1 MSIVITARDNRKNG
15 LHSHHG
21 AAALAAGT
29 DRSHTV
35 LVAIVKGVTNSARL
49 GISPRYGESRIVASQ
64 NADTWERGAYT
75 SPGGSSNTGEQD
87 GNR

>member
-21 AAALAAGT
+21 TAAPAAGT

-49 GISPRYGESRIVASQ
+49 RISQRYGESRIIASH
-64 NADTWERGAYT
+64 NADTWERGAHAT
-75 SPGGSSNTGEQD
+75 LGGSSNTGEQD